1 MIFMIVKDF
10 SYYSHHFAHLNVN
23 KKGGQIA
30 PHKPLLLLAIM
41 DLVEQGIIN
50 SNRIELTDELVSTF
64 DRKKRILTPNVRH
77 FKPVIGTPFFHMQ
90 YEPFWQLVPRNPMD
104 KPDTTAVSTLQ
115 KFYVYAEIDQEL
127 FLIMQN
133 PTYRQ
138 LLRDIL
144 LTNYLITRD
153 LQINKILS
161 LILAATSLS
170 LMIA

>member
-1 MIFMIVKDF
+1 MIVKDF

-90 YEPFWQLVPRNPMD
+90 YEPFWQLVPL
-104 KPDTTAVSTLQ
+104 T
-115 KFYVYAEIDQEL
+115 
-127 FLIMQN
+127 
-133 PTYRQ
+133 Q
-138 LLRDIL
+138 LLFQHFKSSMSMQR
-144 LTNYLITRD
+144 LI
-153 LQINKILS
+153 KS
-161 LILAATSLS
+161 CFS
-170 LMIA
+170 